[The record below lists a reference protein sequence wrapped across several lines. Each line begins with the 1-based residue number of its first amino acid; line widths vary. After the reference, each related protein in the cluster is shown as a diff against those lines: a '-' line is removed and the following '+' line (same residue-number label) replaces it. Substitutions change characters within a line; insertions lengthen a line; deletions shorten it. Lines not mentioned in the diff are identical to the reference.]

1 MAKGPGGFSVGR
13 VSVKVVPDTSD
24 FRKELTRE
32 LKAAIKGIEVEIPVK
47 VNAKTAL
54 AQLKV
59 LDQILKKVDR
69 TVTPKVNLKT
79 DLDKGG
85 GLDTLN
91 KNLDKLKSG
100 ADGAS
105 QGIGR
110 MSHAM
115 LIGIAVFL
123 LAAPA
128 IAVVATLL
136 AGLPSLLLALLA
148 PIAAVSLGM
157 EGFSKAA
164 EKFQP
169 TVDRLKKSLSANF
182 QDGLT
187 PVFER
192 LNKLAPTLDKGLNQV
207 ADGLIHILDQ
217 LSRMLT
223 APENMQLLANILEN
237 VGFFLKEISVA
248 INQGVLAFLK
258 LASVASDSFG
268 ILTTTLNS
276 FSTSFLQMVDRISES
291 GALAAALE
299 GLNKILDALLQGF
312 VKLFEAGIEAMSVL
326 GGPMADF
333 IRQFIDLIVILMP
346 ILTAL
351 SNTVFKVLGQ
361 AFESLGQ
368 IFAELRPGLEAF
380 LNLFGTLLV
389 GALKA
394 LTPVLTAVADILS
407 TVFLKAFTAIQPFIP
422 VFLDFFAKLGQLIG
436 EVLLVAFQSLEPLL
450 DIFLSFFVSLLEAI
464 TPLLP
469 SLFELVTVVLRGFA
483 DIMAELAPQLVEV
496 AKDLMPQFL
505 QVVTDLVPI
514 IKDFIAILIEI
525 IPPLVDLAIK
535 VLDLIIPAM
544 SALGAIVEEVWPAI
558 KQTITGVLTYIEGLI
573 DLVLGVITGDWDRAM
588 EGLKK
593 MWEGGWDAIKGAL
606 KTALIALVDMFVA
619 LPSRLLGTLAGLP
632 SQMAASGRAIVQGLI
647 DGLKSMAQS
656 AINALSGIA
665 KQLRDLMPFSPAK
678 TGPFSGKGYTLYSG
692 MAMMEDWAK
701 GIEKGGAEAIS
712 AMDAVVGATAGS
724 MELEA
729 SIAADGYGSIGDK
742 VASALAQWG
751 IQIDANG
758 LARMVNTVNQKNAR
772 R

>member
-32 LKAAIKGIEVEIPVK
+32 LKAAIKGIEVEIPVR

-105 QGIGR
+105 RGIGR

-148 PIAAVSLGM
+148 PIAAISLGM

-182 QDGLT
+182 QEGLT

-192 LNKLAPTLDKGLNQV
+192 LNKLAPVLDKGLNLV
-207 ADGLIHILDQ
+207 ADGIIHILDQ
-217 LSRMLT
+217 LSLLLT
-223 APENMQLLANILEN
+223 SAESMSQIENILANIG
-237 VGFFLKEISVA
+237 VFLKDLSVF
-248 INQGVLAFLK
+248 INQSTAAFLK

-268 ILTTTLNS
+268 ILSATLNR
-276 FSTSFLQMVDRISES
+276 FSTSFLEMTNRIADS
-291 GALAAALE
+291 GQLRAALE
-299 GLNKILDALLQGF
+299 GLNKVLDALLQGF
-312 VKLFEAGIEAMSVL
+312 VKLFESGIEAMSVL

-333 IRQFIDLIVILMP
+333 IRQFIDLLVILMP
-346 ILTAL
+346 ILTKV
-351 SNTVFKVLGQ
+351 SEVVFKVLGQ

-368 IFAELRPGLEAF
+368 VFAELRPGLEK
-380 LNLFGTLLV
+380 LLDLFGTLFV

-394 LTPVLTAVADILS
+394 LTPILTAVADILS
-407 TVFLKAFTAIQPFIP
+407 TVFLKALTAIEPFIP
-422 VFLDFFAKLGQLIG
+422 TFLDFFAKLGQLIG
-436 EVLLVAFQSLEPLL
+436 EVLLAAFQSLEPLL
-450 DIFLSFFVSLLEAI
+450 DMFLSFFVSLLEAI

-469 SLFELVTVVLRGFA
+469 SLFELVTVILRGFA
-483 DIMAELAPQLVEV
+483 DIMAELAPRLIEA
-496 AKDLMPQFL
+496 AKDLLPAFL
-505 QVVTDLVPI
+505 KVVTDLVPI
-514 IKDFIAILIEI
+514 ISDFIKVLIEV
-525 IPPLVDLAIK
+525 IPPLVDLAIQI
-535 VLDLIIPAM
+535 LDVIIPAM
-544 SALGAIVEEVWPAI
+544 TSLGAIVEEVWPSI
-558 KQTITGVLTYIEGLI
+558 KQIISGALTYIQGLV
-573 DLVLGVITGDWDRAM
+573 DLVMGIITGDWDRAW
-588 EGLKK
+588 EGIKK
-593 MWEGGWDAIKGAL
+593 MADGTLEAIKGVV
-606 KTALIALVDMFVA
+606 KTGLIAVVDFFIA
-619 LPSRLLGTLAGLP
+619 LPSRILGTLTGLP
-632 SQMAASGRAIVQGLI
+632 GDMTRSGRAMIQGLI
-647 DGLKSMAQS
+647 DGIKAMGQT
-656 AINALSGIA
+656 AINAALDVVKSIRN
-665 KQLRDLMPFSPAK
+665 LLPFSPAK

>member
-54 AQLKV
+54 AQLRV
-59 LDQILKKVDR
+59 LDQILKRVDR
-69 TVTPKVNLKT
+69 TVTPTVSLKT
-79 DLDKGG
+79 NTDKGG
-85 GLDTLN
+85 LDALN
-91 KNLDKLKSG
+91 KNLDRLKSSSE
-100 ADGAS
+100 GAS

-110 MSHAM
+110 MSHAL
-115 LIGIAVFL
+115 LITVAVFL
-123 LAAPA
+123 LAAPL
-128 IAVVATLL
+128 IALVATLL

-169 TVDRLKKSLSANF
+169 TIDRLKKSLSANF
-182 QDGLT
+182 EDGLT

-217 LSRMLT
+217 LSLMLT
-223 APENMQLLANILEN
+223 APDNMKLLANILEN

-268 ILTTTLNS
+268 ILTTTLNK
-276 FSTSFLQMVDRISES
+276 FSTSFLDMVNRISES
-291 GALAAALE
+291 GALTGALE
-299 GLNKILDALLQGF
+299 GLNKVLDVLLQGF

-346 ILTAL
+346 ILTQL
-351 SNTVFKVLGQ
+351 SNTVFRVLGQ

-380 LNLFGTLLV
+380 LDLVGTLLV
-389 GALKA
+389 GAMKA
-394 LTPVLTAVADILS
+394 LTPILTAVADILS
-407 TVFLKAFTAIQPFIP
+407 TVFLKALTAIQPYIP
-422 VFLDFFAKLGQLIG
+422 TFLDFFTKLGVLIG
-436 EVLLVAFQSLEPLL
+436 EVLLAAFQSLEPLL
-450 DIFLSFFVSLLEAI
+450 DMFLSFFVSLLEAI

-469 SLFELVTVVLRGFA
+469 SLFELVTVILRGFA
-483 DIMAELAPQLVEV
+483 DIMAELAPRLIEV
-496 AKDLMPQFL
+496 AKDLLPQFL
-505 QVVTDLVPI
+505 QIVTDLVPI
-514 IKDFIAILIEI
+514 ISDFIKVLIEVL
-525 IPPLVDLAIK
+525 PPLVDLAIQI
-535 VLDLIIPAM
+535 LDFLIPAM

-558 KQTITGVLTYIEGLI
+558 KQIIQGALTYIQGLV
-573 DLVLGVITGDWDRAM
+573 DLVMGVITGDWERAW
-588 EGLKK
+588 EGIKK
-593 MWEGGWDAIKGAL
+593 MAEGSLEAL
-606 KTALIALVDMFVA
+606 KGVVKLGLIAIVDFFVG
-619 LPSRLLGTLAGLP
+619 LPSRILGTLTGLP
-632 SQMAASGRAIVQGLI
+632 GDMTRSGRAIVQGLI
-647 DGLKSMAQS
+647 DGLKAMAQT
-656 AINALSGIA
+656 AINTLSGLA
-665 KQLRDLMPFSPAK
+665 QQLRDLLPFSPAK

-742 VASALAQWG
+742 VAQALAQWG